1 MKEFTAKLKELRE
14 EKGLQQK
21 ELANLLNV
29 SKSTI
34 SGWEVGRNEPKQDML
49 IKIAIFFDV
58 TIDYLL
64 GREDDF
70 GNITLTSGDVTGNG
84 NTINSHNMI
93 GTRSSAPL
101 SDSDAELLRK
111 YHAAPDKIKKAI
123 KELLS

>member
-1 MKEFTAKLKELRE
+1 MRAFVSKLKELRE

-21 ELANLLNV
+21 ELAELLNV

-34 SGWEVGRNEPKQDML
+34 SGWEVGRNEPQQEIL
-49 IKIAIFFDV
+49 IKIANVFEV
-58 TIDYLL
+58 TTDYLL

-70 GNITLTSGDVTGNG
+70 GNVTITSGNVSGNG
-84 NTINSHNMI
+84 NTINSNNTIHAR
-93 GTRSSAPL
+93 TVAQL
-101 SDSDAELLRK
+101 SESDAELLKK